1 LEFIMTLTKRITLAA
16 VLASLAIWGCSSVS
30 MEDIAKDQAKADKIR
45 AKAEAERLSRRQSA
59 MSDEIDATPKWATQV
74 PMNDGVGFYAVGQ
87 GDSDSLRVSM
97 DRARLNGE
105 FGLAER
111 LSGAVSGLAQQ
122 RDKDGLM
129 GRQEDYKRLID
140 NLVAEVPVVGYEVV
154 RQESKP
160 IQGRFH
166 SYVLVRL
173 PFDSIN
179 RVLHEQEAKSHDAEI
194 KKDFDALAERIDKL
208 REEAKARTAP
218 DMVVPLTPPSP

>member
-1 LEFIMTLTKRITLAA
+1 
-16 VLASLAIWGCSSVS
+16 
-30 MEDIAKDQAKADKIR
+30 
-45 AKAEAERLSRRQSA
+45 
-59 MSDEIDATPKWATQV
+59 
-74 PMNDGVGFYAVGQ
+74 
-87 GDSDSLRVSM
+87 
-97 DRARLNGE
+97 
-105 FGLAER
+105 
-111 LSGAVSGLAQQ
+111 
-122 RDKDGLM
+122 
-129 GRQEDYKRLID
+129 
-140 NLVAEVPVVGYEVV
+140 V

-218 DMVVPLTPPSP
+218 DMVVPLTPPIP